1 MIAYTNVF
9 FCLRLRCV
17 VWFWNWL
24 WFWVMWF
31 WNWLW
36 FWVVR
41 FWNWFR
47 FWDRVVRYVRLWHMW
62 FVMRNV
68 WNVRLVV
75 WLSVCSEEV
84 ECWCSLGCVHVCME
98 GIIVNGVECCEWI
111 MVSAVVNW
119 LRMVVGWLRM
129 VVGWL
134 RMVVG
139 WLRRV
144 VGFWLWFW
152 MLNLVEIE
160 RIEDSEGIN
169 SSV

>member
-1 MIAYTNVF
+1 
-9 FCLRLRCV
+9 
-17 VWFWNWL
+17 
-24 WFWVMWF
+24 
-31 WNWLW
+31 
-36 FWVVR
+36 
-41 FWNWFR
+41 
-47 FWDRVVRYVRLWHMW
+47 
-62 FVMRNV
+62 
-68 WNVRLVV
+68 
-75 WLSVCSEEV
+75 
-84 ECWCSLGCVHVCME
+84 
-98 GIIVNGVECCEWI
+98 

-119 LRMVVGWLRM
+119 LRRVVGWLRM

>member
-1 MIAYTNVF
+1 MS
-9 FCLRLRCV
+9 V
-17 VWFWNWL
+17 VWFWNW
-24 WFWVMWF
+24 
-31 WNWLW
+31 NWLRFW
-36 FWVVR
+36 DWVVR

-47 FWDRVVRYVRLWHMW
+47 FWHMWLVVRYVWLRLWHMW

-68 WNVRLVV
+68 RNVRLVV
-75 WLSVCSEEV
+75 WFSVCSKEV
-84 ECWCSLGCVHVCME
+84 ECWCSIGCVHVCME
-98 GIIVNGVECCEWI
+98 GIIVDGVECCEWI

-119 LRMVVGWLRM
+119 LRRVVGWFRM

-144 VGFWLWFW
+144 VGFWLWFG